1 MKKVISIS
9 AFLLLFAGTAWFN
22 TSCNKDTDT
31 ATSAVTPTEEV
42 IVSTEGDGVVDRS
55 CTPCPGTRS
64 LSAEATAYT
73 IRILNRN
80 CPNQPWFLVGTWNQS
95 TWPVFPNYQ
104 PYPFSIQHA
113 KFYRIEVT
121 NNNPS
126 FPAYFQN
133 IRIIGAL
140 TNFQTGI
147 ISNLAPG
154 ATFAKD
160 FNRADCGCGWIYGCN
175 DDPSPGPIGDEQ

>member
-9 AFLLLFAGTAWFN
+9 AFLLLFAGAAWFN
-22 TSCNKDTDT
+22 TACNKDTDT
-31 ATSAVTPTEEV
+31 AAPAVTSTEEV
-42 IVSTEGDGVVDRS
+42 IVSTEGEGAADRS
-55 CTPCPGTRS
+55 CSPCPGTRS

-73 IRILNRN
+73 IRILNRA
-80 CPNQPWFLVGTWNQS
+80 CSNQAWSLVGTWNQS
-95 TWPVFPNYQ
+95 TWPVAPNYQ
-104 PYPFSIQHA
+104 PYPINIQHA

-133 IRIIGAL
+133 IRIIGTI
-140 TNFQTGI
+140 TNFQTGV

-160 FNRADCGCGWIYGCN
+160 FNRADCGCGWIYSC
-175 DDPSPGPIGDEQ
+175 PGPGGGGDEE